1 MHHYTNSYL
10 LKFLHQSTHHWQNT
24 LKDTLIQC
32 GTIVFSQNQEGKHW
46 EKGPL
51 FGRKGKWRKRDDV
64 DLFQLEEKF
73 LVADKKT
80 IGRDRFVYL

>member
-1 MHHYTNSYL
+1 
-10 LKFLHQSTHHWQNT
+10 
-24 LKDTLIQC
+24 
-32 GTIVFSQNQEGKHW
+32 VFSQNQEGKHW